1 MEVKDRLR
9 QLRKEQGYTQKEL
22 SEKSGLAIV
31 TIRQYESGKR
41 KPNFEALLKLS
52 EAFHLNNITELYDA
66 ENQAIDKKGNLV
78 TPDEKLPDRDQ
89 IGQGDDLEQA
99 FARASEDQKEMIR
112 RILRYNPEQVAAF
125 LSITQSLSAD
135 PSAPD
140 D

>member
-1 MEVKDRLR
+1 MPSAA
-9 QLRKEQGYTQKEL
+9 QKEL
-22 SEKSGLAIV
+22 AEKAGLA
-31 TIRQYESGKR
+31 TITVQQYELGNR
-41 KPNFEALLKLS
+41 KPSFDALLKLA
-52 EAFHLNNITELYDA
+52 EVFHLKNITELYDA

-78 TPDEKLPDRDQ
+78 TPEEKLPDRDQ
-89 IGQGDDLEQA
+89 IGQVDDLEQA